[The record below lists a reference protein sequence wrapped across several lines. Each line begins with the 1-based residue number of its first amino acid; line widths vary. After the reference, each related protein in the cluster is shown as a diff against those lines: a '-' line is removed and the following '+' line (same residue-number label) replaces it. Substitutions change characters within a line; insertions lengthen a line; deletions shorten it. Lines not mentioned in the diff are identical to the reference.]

1 MRGRN
6 VHPPRQVLTGRTKTT
21 DDAQLG
27 FHPAKRR
34 TKKLTVVVQNDMGY
48 ERAEE
53 ECELERETGFEPATL
68 ALARRCST
76 TELFPLP
83 PTEET
88 GFYRPCAK
96 TVKPDSVNIVI
107 TATLRSRLRGTTVTI
122 DHLQEARVAPFQT
135 NIQPFDSDLRT
146 SSVPLTD
153 LRGLS
158 RVRPMSAHS
167 ILISEVPLA

>member
-1 MRGRN
+1 MLSEATLQTWN
-6 VHPPRQVLTGRTKTT
+6 ETKE
-21 DDAQLG
+21 DD
-27 FHPAKRR
+27 R
-34 TKKLTVVVQNDMGY
+34 NDMGR

-96 TVKPDSVNIVI
+96 TVKPDSINIVI

-122 DHLQEARVAPFQT
+122 DHLQEARVAPF
-135 NIQPFDSDLRT
+135 
-146 SSVPLTD
+146 
-153 LRGLS
+153 
-158 RVRPMSAHS
+158 
-167 ILISEVPLA
+167 